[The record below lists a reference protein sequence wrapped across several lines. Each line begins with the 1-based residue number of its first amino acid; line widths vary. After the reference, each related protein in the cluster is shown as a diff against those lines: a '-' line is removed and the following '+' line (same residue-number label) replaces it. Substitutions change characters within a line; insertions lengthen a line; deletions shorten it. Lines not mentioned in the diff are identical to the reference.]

1 MPPLEWGNGKGGEL
15 GSVREVP
22 GRGLC
27 VGKEMFHW
35 RQREVMKEKGARF
48 HFSEITEYIMAVTV
62 LTAGFK
68 GKMFV
73 EIKRIDNNYQ
83 EKK

>member
-1 MPPLEWGNGKGGEL
+1 MPLLEWGNGEGGEL

-22 GRGLC
+22 GKGLC

-35 RQREVMKEKGARF
+35 RQREVTKEKGARF
-48 HFSEITEYIMAVTV
+48 HFSEITEYIMAATV
-62 LTAGFK
+62 LKAEFK
-68 GKMFV
+68 GKMFM
-73 EIKRIDNNYQ
+73 EIKRIHDNYQ

>member
-1 MPPLEWGNGKGGEL
+1 
-15 GSVREVP
+15 
-22 GRGLC
+22 
-27 VGKEMFHW
+27 
-35 RQREVMKEKGARF
+35 
-48 HFSEITEYIMAVTV
+48 MAVTV

-68 GKMFV
+68 GKMFM

>member
-1 MPPLEWGNGKGGEL
+1 M
-15 GSVREVP
+15 
-22 GRGLC
+22 C

-35 RQREVMKEKGARF
+35 RQRKVMKEKRARF

-68 GKMFV
+68 GKMFM